1 MADKKIKLFIADD
14 HQILLDGLLTMF
26 KGVDKIDVVGTASN
40 GEEVLRELATMK
52 VEVLLMDIQMPVKDG
67 YATAKVV
74 KEKFPEIRIII
85 LSMHNEKIY
94 IERMYSAG
102 IDGYLLKS
110 AGKEEIIQAI
120 EKVSKGEKYFSSEVT
135 AAILEQKTN
144 SSTSITSSEL
154 TKREKEILSHI
165 ASGLTNPEIAE
176 KLFLSP
182 ATIKTHRKNIMRKL
196 DVNNTA
202 SLVKYAL
209 EHSSTLRRDGSMDA

>member
-1 MADKKIKLFIADD
+1 MTEKKIKLFIADD

-26 KGVDKIDVVGTASN
+26 KGVDKIDVVATASN
-40 GEEVLRELATMK
+40 GEEVLRDLVSLE
-52 VEVLLMDIQMPVKDG
+52 VDVLLMDIQMPVKDG

-74 KEKFPEIRIII
+74 KEKYPKIRIII

-102 IDGYLLKS
+102 IHGYLLKS

-120 EKVSKGEKYFSSEVT
+120 EKVSNGEKYFSSEVT
-135 AAILEQKTN
+135 AAILDQKTN

-154 TKREKEILSHI
+154 TKREREILSHI
-165 ASGLTNPEIAE
+165 ASGLTNPEIAD

-209 EHSSTLRRDGSMDA
+209 EHSSTLK